1 MAGFTDKAFR
11 ALAARLGATD
21 ATTEMVSAKATVYGD
36 EKTLALAALA
46 EDEPRTALQL
56 FGHEPDDM
64 AVAVRRLL
72 TEADK
77 AGRMPAAVDLNMG
90 CPVKKIITS
99 GDGSAL
105 MRDPALCGALVAA
118 AKDAANAWNIPVTVK
133 MRTGWN
139 AESKNAVA
147 VAKEV
152 AAAGAAAVTVHGRT
166 REEMYRPGID
176 YAVIAAVRDA
186 LPANIPVIGNGDIAS
201 PEDARR
207 MLTETGCD
215 GIMIGRA
222 ALGNPWLFA
231 AIRKD
236 LAGETFVPPT
246 KEEKLGTALALLR
259 RIIAEKGDEALAVRE
274 CRGRLSPF
282 LTGMRGCAA
291 ARDLLHR
298 AVTYGDVER
307 ALETLGE
314 TYGGFLKEAPV
325 PPRTFKLFPAV
336 PIQTDGIG
344 RTES

>member
-1 MAGFTDKAFR
+1 MKTNESRLPIGLCLAPMAGFTDKAFR
-11 ALAARLGATD
+11 ALAARLGATY
-21 ATTEMVSAKATVYGD
+21 ATTEMVSAKATIYGD

-46 EDEPRTALQL
+46 EDEPCTALQL

-64 AVAVRRLL
+64 REAVRRLL
-72 TEADK
+72 AEAEK
-77 AGRMPAAVDLNMG
+77 QGRMPAAVDLNMG
-90 CPVKKIITS
+90 CPVKKIVTS

-118 AKDAANAWNIPVTVK
+118 AKDAADAWNIPVTAK
-133 MRTGWN
+133 IRAGWDN
-139 AESKNAVA
+139 AHKNAVT

-152 AAAGAAAVTVHGRT
+152 AAAGPPPVTVHGRT

-176 YAVIAAVRDA
+176 LSVIAAVRDA
-186 LPANIPVIGNGDIAS
+186 LPENIPVIGNGDIAS

-207 MLTETGCD
+207 MLAETGCD

-231 AIRKD
+231 AIRAD
-236 LAGETFVPPT
+236 LFGETFVPPT
-246 KEEKLGTALALLR
+246 REEKLGTALALLR

-291 ARDLLHR
+291 ARDKLHR
-298 AVTYGDVER
+298 AVTYEDAEA
-307 ALETLGE
+307 ALRTLGDANA
-314 TYGGFLKEAPV
+314 GASCQK
-325 PPRTFKLFPAV
+325 PPDPRKP
-336 PIQTDGIG
+336 
-344 RTES
+344 